1 MKIKIFKNFPRNID
15 NPNRKSDS
23 FLFLLK
29 IKIAEVNVINDGIS
43 PSEYSEPCH
52 HGIINING
60 KRNSKKYFLFKSN
73 FLINNSEVSK
83 NNKTI
88 QK

>member
-29 IKIAEVNVINDGIS
+29 IKIAEVNIINDGIS
-43 PSEYSEPCH
+43 PSA
-52 HGIINING
+52 
-60 KRNSKKYFLFKSN
+60 
-73 FLINNSEVSK
+73 VSYTHLTLP
-83 NNKTI
+83 TI
-88 QK
+88 